1 MPKGTRSRP
10 PEKTEGQKEMEEGE
24 AEREEEGQ
32 AEGDVRNVK

>member
-1 MPKGTRSRP
+1 MPKGTRSRT
-10 PEKTEGQKEMEEGE
+10 PEKMEGQKEMEEGE